1 MKEVKLTIKCIE
13 APGAMDKEARARME
27 AAQKYVDALIDRKIR
42 RIIEEQ
48 TTKK

>member
-27 AAQKYVDALIDRKIR
+27 AAQKYVDTMVDRKIR
-42 RIIEEQ
+42 RLMEERN
-48 TTKK
+48 TKK